1 MVDMRGALRLA
12 GATNPLLFGPAAL
25 AAEVAYNMY
34 PAEKKKPSA
43 DKPIGSVVSYLNNQ
57 PYQIY
62 AGEEYGPQSVGSYL
76 ELRQQDPN
84 RFPRPVGLGAPK
96 PQAKPPASV
105 PPAPPAAP
113 DWNAPA
119 GGGAGGSFEGATTN
133 WGTAQDVGT
142 EGFPADVRTPGKEP
156 GFQEIIELLK
166 TQMSPEAR
174 REATSEAIRQ
184 YVATSAISQALGAE
198 KSRER
203 YKREVEL
210 ERIKQWTDLAKT
222 TQQTNLL
229 SQALLGQAL
238 IASQQPN
245 ANVADILGKG
255 TQAAQSVLGGFQLKT

>member
-1 MVDMRGALRLA
+1 MVDIRPALRFA

-34 PAEKKKPSA
+34 PGEKKKPSA
-43 DKPIGSVVSYLNNQ
+43 DKPIGSIVSYLNEQ

-76 ELRQQDPN
+76 KLRQQDPN
-84 RFPRPVGLGAPK
+84 RFPRPVGLAAPK
-96 PQAKPPASV
+96 PQSKPPASA
-105 PPAPPAAP
+105 PPAPSASP
-113 DWNAPA
+113 DWNSPA
-119 GGGAGGSFEGATTN
+119 GGAAAPPLLD
-133 WGTAQDVGT
+133 GTAGWGGPQDVNTGT
-142 EGFPADVRTPGKEP
+142 FPAETRTAGSEP
-156 GFQEIIELLK
+156 GFEKILSFLK
-166 TQMSPEAR
+166 DALSPEGR
-174 REATSEAIRQ
+174 KTATDENIRQ
-184 YVATSAISQALGAE
+184 FVTTTAVSQALGAE

-203 YKREVEL
+203 FKREVEL